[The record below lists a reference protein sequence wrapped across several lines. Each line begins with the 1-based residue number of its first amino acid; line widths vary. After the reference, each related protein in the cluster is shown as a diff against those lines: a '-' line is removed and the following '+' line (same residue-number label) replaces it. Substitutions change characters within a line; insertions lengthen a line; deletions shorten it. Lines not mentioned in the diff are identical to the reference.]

1 MAVIGTTAIAIT
13 DASTTATNA
22 ASTATT
28 ANSTATNA
36 ASTATVANST
46 ANNAVTLANQKNKA
60 YTSTSAP
67 TSTSGYVSGDLWYVL
82 SSGVVTAMYCYTG
95 SAWTKYTQDAA
106 TLSVGTLSALSA
118 NLGNVT
124 AGNLSGVNVYGAK
137 YYAGTPSTNTNN
149 TASVYPLTIN
159 TSGQLTSSTF
169 GDDDSLQTKVI
180 SGGANFSY
188 RGMQSNT
195 GEYEAYDVSVSGNQ
209 IVLKSG
215 YTTSKDTTFS
225 TTLSGDNL
233 TGQVILSPLTGLELY
248 GNTQTLTFNGLTTDT
263 NKGITFTIY
272 GNIKGNANQGTWIL
286 EDNNSSTAASFG
298 IDTSTSN
305 PINFY
310 RELWVSNMGL
320 GLAHQIRS
328 KDGGG
333 IYFTDDDSN
342 RVDTYHKNIYY
353 SGSASKSLLSEKQHV
368 NRANTQYWSNL
379 INNIL
384 LGTYQYN
391 DDDYTAP
398 LRLSGIIDDVNVT
411 KQWSLPEAFYARDE
425 KNTIIGIDNGVLL
438 NAAIAT
444 IQTQQT
450 QIDQLNGHALE
461 MEARIHKLEM
471 QNNG

>member
-28 ANSTATNA
+28 ANSTATNAASTATVANSTATNAASTATVANSTATNAASTATVANSTATNA

-225 TTLSGDNL
+225 TTLSGDKL

-248 GNTQTLTFNGLTTDT
+248 GNTQTLTFNGL
-263 NKGITFTIY
+263 
-272 GNIKGNANQGTWIL
+272 
-286 EDNNSSTAASFG
+286 
-298 IDTSTSN
+298 
-305 PINFY
+305 
-310 RELWVSNMGL
+310 
-320 GLAHQIRS
+320 
-328 KDGGG
+328 
-333 IYFTDDDSN
+333 
-342 RVDTYHKNIYY
+342 
-353 SGSASKSLLSEKQHV
+353 
-368 NRANTQYWSNL
+368 
-379 INNIL
+379 
-384 LGTYQYN
+384 
-391 DDDYTAP
+391 
-398 LRLSGIIDDVNVT
+398 
-411 KQWSLPEAFYARDE
+411 
-425 KNTIIGIDNGVLL
+425 
-438 NAAIAT
+438 
-444 IQTQQT
+444 
-450 QIDQLNGHALE
+450 
-461 MEARIHKLEM
+461 
-471 QNNG
+471 